1 MGTDLNG
8 IAGEISESFGI
19 NNRFDVRT
27 CSPLTLAY
35 VGDAIFELII
45 RTSLVVE
52 EERTVQKYHKK
63 CSEIV
68 KASAQKELFLKIEPL
83 LTEDELSV
91 FKRGRNAKSYSV
103 PKHATPGDYRI
114 ATGFEAL
121 CGFLYL
127 TGNIDRLLR
136 LITAGMKDHDAD

>member
-8 IAGEISESFGI
+8 FAGEISESFGI

-45 RTSLVVE
+45 RTSLVLD
-52 EERTVQKYHKK
+52 EERTVQKYHKM
-63 CSEIV
+63 CSDIV

-83 LTEDELSV
+83 LTEEELSV
-91 FKRGRNAKSYSV
+91 FKRGRNAKSYSI
-103 PKHATPGDYRI
+103 PKHAAPGDYRI

-127 TGNIDRLLR
+127 TNQMDRLMD
-136 LITAGMKDHDAD
+136 LITVGLKKS